1 MPQELRKE
9 LIGLLNYLDWN
20 YAGETHEDRVRQ
32 YLEATERIGEA
43 GIKPD
48 VSGELPTTKQWAKIE
63 QDFYEWKNECEN
75 IDNSE
80 SWTPSNYELFNFIKN
95 KIVLVNLR

>member
-48 VSGELPTTKQWAKIE
+48 VRQ
-63 QDFYEWKNECEN
+63 Q
-75 IDNSE
+75 
-80 SWTPSNYELFNFIKN
+80 SNGQKSN
-95 KIVLVNLR
+95 KIFMNGKTNART